1 MEPWKLTTV
10 PRPHDVARV
19 LSLSGVNMELIDGV
33 PEYAR
38 SWFPVDD
45 PRNLCYADLSK
56 RPFKGRKPQ

>member
-10 PRPHDVARV
+10 PKPGDVGRV
-19 LSLSGVNMELIDGV
+19 LSLSRVNMELVDGV
-33 PEYAR
+33 PQDSR

-45 PRNLCYADLSK
+45 ARNLSYAELSK